1 MKKIRLFLSVLMVF
15 VTSVAFSQNIN
26 VTGTVTDATTGEP
39 IPFASVFVKG
49 TQAGVSTDVNGKY
62 SISVAPNA
70 VLSISSIGYTGAD
83 INVNK
88 RSVVDVAISPS
99 AIALEDV
106 LVVAYGT
113 VRRESKTGSVSSV
126 KSEGIAE
133 VPVSSVDKMLAGK
146 MAGVQVTAASGQ
158 PGASSQIRIRGTSS
172 INAGSEPL
180 WVVDG
185 IPVMTGDQSYYTNT
199 GNAIASINPSD
210 IESITVLKDA
220 AAASVYGSRAANG
233 VILVTTKSGKEG
245 KARFNARAKYGI
257 SRLAN
262 DNGFGVMNASEL
274 LGFQRDAIFNRQSIE
289 SASNQ
294 SKFNPDNP
302 QGNYYRPMSLL
313 DKPITD
319 WMDHFTRLGKMK
331 EFEINAAGGNQRGK
345 FYTSLSYQENE
356 GIFYGIDFS
365 KFTARVNSDYKLTDK
380 LDVGTRVNIA
390 YTLTNDVP
398 MQSLYYSNPA
408 FAGLTLLPWIPAY
421 NEDGTHNINI
431 PTNSNTNPRATAEY
445 DDQWEKQYRFQ
456 GSFFL
461 QWTPVKNLSI
471 KTTNAAEGTFGEGR
485 RYWSPETDID
495 GNTTLQSSVT
505 QYMQMTTSNTIT
517 YSNVFNDQ
525 HNVRALVGQE
535 AMRRTYHEYSIYSPN
550 VDPDI
555 PYPNTSTPADDQG
568 GYDYSARTLMSF
580 FGIAD
585 YSYQSKYLAQA
596 SIRYD
601 GSSLFG
607 SNMRRG
613 LFWSAG
619 ASWNIHNESWFKNI
633 NEVDL
638 LKLRLSYGV
647 NGNDN
652 ISPYRAYGVYAS
664 SAYNGYTGMLPS
676 SPANQNLPWELNK
689 SWNLGLDFG
698 LFGRINGNIDAYRRL
713 TTDMLLSKNVPQT
726 SGFSSNFLNIGE
738 LLNTGVEF
746 QLEGDIIKGK
756 EISWNAGFNIAYNK
770 TELKN
775 LGDNTEITYSGDSRL
790 KHTVGKSMYTF
801 YLKDYYGVNPSNGE
815 ALWKTTDGSL
825 TNDYNKGA
833 WVYAGSPE
841 PKFIGGFNTSVTWK
855 GINLSA
861 FIEFKTGNKVLI
873 VENRYI
879 NADGNQMN
887 MNQSINALNYWKN
900 PGDLAVN
907 PKPIAGVANNS
918 YTFAS
923 TRWLQDGSYA
933 RLKDI
938 TLSYTLPKRWTD
950 AIKISGLKIYASA
963 MNLYTFHDVDFWDP
977 ERGVTG
983 MGTGIYPMTKTIV
996 GGFELSF

>member
-1 MKKIRLFLSVLMVF
+1 MKKIRLILTVLIAF
-15 VTSVAFSQNIN
+15 VTSVAYSQSISI
-26 VTGTVTDATTGEP
+26 TGTVTDASTGEP
-39 IPFASVFVKG
+39 IPFASVLVKG
-49 TQAGVSTDVNGKY
+49 TRTGVSTDLNGKY
-62 SISVAPNA
+62 TISAAPNA
-70 VLSISSIGYTGAD
+70 VLTFSSIGYTESD
-83 INVNK
+83 IPVSNRTVIDA
-88 RSVVDVAISPS
+88 VLSPS

-113 VRRESKTGSVSSV
+113 VRREAKTGSVSTV
-126 KSEGIAE
+126 KGEGIAE
-133 VPVSSVDKMLAGK
+133 VPVTSVDKMLAGK

-158 PGASSQIRIRGTSS
+158 PGAASQIRVRGTSS

-185 IPVMTGDQSYYTNT
+185 IPVMNGDQSYFTNT

-245 KARFNARAKYGI
+245 KARFNARAKFGI
-257 SRLAN
+257 SQLAN
-262 DNGFGVMNASEL
+262 DNNFGIMNAEQL
-274 LGFQRDAIFNRQSIE
+274 LGYQRDAAKNRMDIE
-289 SASNQ
+289 SAANK
-294 SKFNPDNP
+294 SKYDPDNAN
-302 QGNYYRPMSLL
+302 GLYYRPMSLL
-313 DKPITD
+313 DKPLTD
-319 WMDHFTRLGKMK
+319 WMDHFSRLGNLS
-331 EFEINAAGGNQRGK
+331 EYEINASAGNQRGK
-345 FYTSLSYQENE
+345 FYTSLSYQKNE
-356 GIFYGIDFS
+356 GVFYGIDFS
-365 KFTARVNSDYKLTDK
+365 KLTARVNSDYKLTDK
-380 LDVGTRVNIA
+380 LEIGTRVNMA
-390 YTLTNDVP
+390 YTVANDVP

-408 FAGLTLLPWIPAY
+408 FAGMTLLPWIPAY

-431 PTNSNTNPRATAEY
+431 PSNSNTNPRATAEY
-445 DDQWEKQYRFQ
+445 DDQWEKQYRLQ
-456 GSFFL
+456 GSFYL
-461 QWTPVKNLSI
+461 QWSPIKNITI

-495 GNTTLQSSVT
+495 GATTLQSST
-505 QYMQMTTSNTIT
+505 LQYMQLTTSNTIT
-517 YSNVFNDQ
+517 YNNIFNDQ

-535 AMRRTYHEYSIYSPN
+535 AMRRTYNSYYIYSPN
-550 VDPDI
+550 VDPAI
-555 PYPNTSTPADDQG
+555 PYPNTSTPAEDEG

-580 FGIAD
+580 FGIFD
-585 YSYQSKYLAQA
+585 YSYESKYLLQG
-596 SIRYD
+596 SVRYD

-607 SNMRRG
+607 SNKRWG

-619 ASWNIHNESWFKNI
+619 GSWNIHNESWFKNI
-633 NEVDL
+633 KMVDL

-652 ISPYRAYGVYAS
+652 IGSYLAYGVYAS
-664 SAYNGYTGMLPS
+664 TAYNGYTGMLPS
-676 SPANQNLPWELNK
+676 SPSNQNLSWELNK

-698 LFGRINGNIDAYRRL
+698 LFGRLNGSIDAYRRL

-738 LLNTGVEF
+738 LLNTGLEF
-746 QLEGDIIKGK
+746 QLEGTILQNKDL
-756 EISWNAGFNIAYNK
+756 SWTAGFNLAYNK
-770 TELKN
+770 TELLN

-815 ALWKTTDGSL
+815 ALWRTADGSL
-825 TNDYNKGA
+825 SNDYNKGA
-833 WVYAGSPE
+833 WLYAGSPE
-841 PKFIGGFNTSVTWK
+841 PKFTGGFNTSLAWK
-855 GINLSA
+855 GFNLSA

-879 NADGNQMN
+879 NADGNQMS
-887 MNQSINALNYWKN
+887 MNQSINSLNYWKQ
-900 PGDLAVN
+900 PGDVGVN
-907 PKPIAGVANNS
+907 PKPIAGTASNS
-918 YTFAS
+918 YAFAS

-933 RLKDI
+933 RIKDI
-938 TLSYTLPKRWTD
+938 TLSYSFPKKWMD
-950 AIKISGLKIYASA
+950 SIKMSGLKLYVSA
-963 MNLYTFHDVDFWDP
+963 YNLYTFHDVDFWDP

-996 GGFELSF
+996 GGLELSF

>member
-1 MKKIRLFLSVLMVF
+1 MKKIRLILTVLIAF
-15 VTSVAFSQNIN
+15 VTSVAYSQSISI
-26 VTGTVTDATTGEP
+26 TGTVTDASTGEP
-39 IPFASVFVKG
+39 IPFASVLVKG
-49 TQAGVSTDVNGKY
+49 TRTGVSTDLNGKY
-62 SISVAPNA
+62 TISAAPTA
-70 VLSISSIGYTGAD
+70 VLTFSSIGYTESD
-83 INVNK
+83 IPVSNRTSIDAVL
-88 RSVVDVAISPS
+88 SPS

-113 VRRESKTGSVSSV
+113 VRREAKTGSVSTV
-126 KSEGIAE
+126 KGEGIAE
-133 VPVSSVDKMLAGK
+133 VPVTSVDKMLAGK

-158 PGASSQIRIRGTSS
+158 PGASSQIRVRGTSS

-185 IPVMTGDQSYYTNT
+185 IPVMNGDQTYFTNT

-257 SRLAN
+257 SQLAN
-262 DNGFGVMNASEL
+262 DNNFGIMNGEQL
-274 LGFQRDAIFNRQSIE
+274 LGYQRAAAMNRMDIE
-289 SASNQ
+289 SAANK
-294 SKFNPDNP
+294 SKYDPDNAN
-302 QGNYYRPMSLL
+302 GLYYRPMSLL
-313 DKPITD
+313 DEPLTD
-319 WMDHFTRLGKMK
+319 WMDHFTRLGNLS
-331 EFEINAAGGNQRGK
+331 EFEINASAGNQRGK

-356 GIFYGIDFS
+356 GVFYGIDFS
-365 KFTARVNSDYKLTDK
+365 KLTARVNSDYKLTDK
-380 LDVGTRVNIA
+380 LEIGTRVNLA
-390 YTLTNDVP
+390 YTVANDVP

-408 FAGLTLLPWIPAY
+408 FAGMTLLPWIPAY

-431 PTNSNTNPRATAEY
+431 PSNSNTNPRATAEY
-445 DDQWEKQYRFQ
+445 DDQWEKQYRMQ
-456 GSFFL
+456 GSFYL
-461 QWTPVKNLSI
+461 QWSPIKNITI

-495 GNTTLQSSVT
+495 GATTLQSST
-505 QYMQMTTSNTIT
+505 LQYMQLTTSNTIT
-517 YSNVFNDQ
+517 YNNVFNDQ

-535 AMRRTYHEYSIYSPN
+535 AMRRTYNSYYIYSPN
-550 VDPDI
+550 VDPAI
-555 PYPNTSTPADDQG
+555 PYPNTSTPAEDEG
-568 GYDYSARTLMSF
+568 GYDYNARTLMSF
-580 FGIAD
+580 FGIFD
-585 YSYQSKYLAQA
+585 YSYESKYLLQG
-596 SIRYD
+596 SVRYD

-607 SNMRRG
+607 SNKRWG

-619 ASWNIHNESWFKNI
+619 GSWNIHNESWFKNI
-633 NEVDL
+633 KMVDL

-652 ISPYRAYGVYAS
+652 ISAYRAYGVYAS
-664 SAYNGYTGMLPS
+664 TAYNGYTGMLPS
-676 SPANQNLPWELNK
+676 TPSNQNLSWELNK

-698 LFGRINGNIDAYRRL
+698 LFGKLNGSIDAYRRL

-738 LLNTGVEF
+738 LLNTGIEF
-746 QLEGDIIKGK
+746 QLEGTIIQNK
-756 EISWNAGFNIAYNK
+756 ELTWNAGLNIAYNK
-770 TELKN
+770 TELLN
-775 LGDNTEITYSGDSRL
+775 LGDNNEITYSGDSRL

-815 ALWKTTDGSL
+815 ALWNTADGTL

-833 WVYAGSPE
+833 WMYAGSPE
-841 PKFIGGFNTSVTWK
+841 PKFTGGFNTSLTWK
-855 GINLSA
+855 GFNLSA

-873 VENRYI
+873 VENRYV

-887 MNQSINALNYWKN
+887 MNQTINSLNYWKQ
-900 PGDLAVN
+900 PGDVGVN
-907 PKPIAGVANNS
+907 PKPIAGTASNS

-933 RLKDI
+933 RIKDI
-938 TLSYTLPKRWTD
+938 TLSYSFPKKWMD
-950 AIKISGLKIYASA
+950 SIKMSGLKLYVSA
-963 MNLYTFHDVDFWDP
+963 YNLYTFHDVDFWDP

-996 GGFELSF
+996 GGLELSF

>member
-1 MKKIRLFLSVLMVF
+1 MKKIRLILTVLIAL
-15 VTSVAFSQNIN
+15 VTSVAYSQSISI
-26 VTGTVTDATTGEP
+26 TGTVTDASTGEP
-39 IPFASVFVKG
+39 IPFASVLVKG
-49 TQAGVSTDVNGKY
+49 TRTGVSTDLNGKY
-62 SISVAPNA
+62 TISAAPNA
-70 VLSISSIGYTGAD
+70 VLTFSSIGYTESD
-83 INVNK
+83 IPVSNRTVIDA
-88 RSVVDVAISPS
+88 VLSPS

-113 VRRESKTGSVSSV
+113 VRREAKTGSVSTV
-126 KSEGIAE
+126 KGEGIAE
-133 VPVSSVDKMLAGK
+133 VPVTSVDKMLAGK

-158 PGASSQIRIRGTSS
+158 PGAASQIRVRGTSS

-185 IPVMTGDQSYYTNT
+185 IPVMNGDQSYFTNT

-257 SRLAN
+257 SQLSN
-262 DNGFGVMNASEL
+262 DNNFGIMNAEQL
-274 LGFQRDAIFNRQSIE
+274 LGFQRDAAKNRMDIE
-289 SASNQ
+289 SAANK
-294 SKFNPDNP
+294 SKYDPDNAT
-302 QGNYYRPMSLL
+302 GLYYRPMSLL
-313 DKPITD
+313 DKPLTD
-319 WMDHFTRLGKMK
+319 WMDHFSRLGKLS
-331 EFEINAAGGNQRGK
+331 EFEINASAGNQRGK

-356 GIFYGIDFS
+356 GVFYGIDFS
-365 KFTARVNSDYKLTDK
+365 KLTARVNSDYKLTDK
-380 LDVGTRVNIA
+380 LEIGTRVNLA
-390 YTLTNDVP
+390 YTVANDVP

-408 FAGLTLLPWIPAY
+408 FSGMTLLPWTPAY

-431 PTNSNTNPRATAEY
+431 PYNSYTNPRATAEY
-445 DDQWEKQYRFQ
+445 DDQWEKQYRMQ
-456 GSFFL
+456 GSFYL
-461 QWTPVKNLSI
+461 QWSPIKNITI

-495 GNTTLQSSVT
+495 GATTLQSST
-505 QYMQMTTSNTIT
+505 LQYMQLTTSNTIT
-517 YSNVFNDQ
+517 YNNIFNDQ

-535 AMRRTYHEYSIYSPN
+535 AMRRTYNSYYIYSPN
-550 VDPDI
+550 VDPAI
-555 PYPNTSTPADDQG
+555 PYPNTSTPADDEG

-580 FGIAD
+580 FGIFD
-585 YSYQSKYLAQA
+585 YSYESKYLLQG
-596 SIRYD
+596 SVRYD

-607 SNMRRG
+607 SNKRWG

-619 ASWNIHNESWFKNI
+619 GSWNIHNESWFKNI
-633 NEVDL
+633 KMVDL

-652 ISPYRAYGVYAS
+652 ISAYRAYGVYAS
-664 SAYNGYTGMLPS
+664 TAYNGYTGMLPS
-676 SPANQNLPWELNK
+676 TPSNQNLSWELNK

-698 LFGRINGNIDAYRRL
+698 LFGRLNGSIDAYRRL

-738 LLNTGVEF
+738 LLNTGLEF
-746 QLEGDIIKGK
+746 QLEGTILQNKDIT
-756 EISWNAGFNIAYNK
+756 WNAGLNIAYNK
-770 TELKN
+770 TELLN

-815 ALWKTTDGSL
+815 ALWRTADGSL
-825 TNDYNKGA
+825 SNDYNKGA
-833 WVYAGSPE
+833 WIYAGSPE
-841 PKFIGGFNTSVTWK
+841 PKFTGGFNTSLSWK
-855 GINLSA
+855 GFNLSA

-879 NADGNQMN
+879 NADGNQMS
-887 MNQSINALNYWKN
+887 MNQSTASLNYWKQ
-900 PGDLAVN
+900 PGDVGVN
-907 PKPIAGVANNS
+907 PKPIAGTASNS
-918 YTFAS
+918 YAFAS

-933 RLKDI
+933 RIKDI
-938 TLSYTLPKRWTD
+938 TLSYSFPKKWMD
-950 AIKISGLKIYASA
+950 SIKMSGLKLYVSA
-963 MNLYTFHDVDFWDP
+963 YNLYTFHDVDFWDP

-996 GGFELSF
+996 GGLELSF

>member
-1 MKKIRLFLSVLMVF
+1 MKKIRLILTVLIAF
-15 VTSVAFSQNIN
+15 VTSVAYSQSISI
-26 VTGTVTDATTGEP
+26 TGTVTDASTGEP
-39 IPFASVFVKG
+39 IPFASVLVKG
-49 TQAGVSTDVNGKY
+49 TRTGVSTDINGKY
-62 SISVAPNA
+62 TISAAPNA
-70 VLSISSIGYTGAD
+70 VLTFSSIGYTESD
-83 INVNK
+83 IPVSNRTVIDA
-88 RSVVDVAISPS
+88 VLSPS

-113 VRRESKTGSVSSV
+113 VRREAKTGSVSTV
-126 KSEGIAE
+126 KGEGIAE
-133 VPVSSVDKMLAGK
+133 VPVTSVDKMLAGK

-158 PGASSQIRIRGTSS
+158 PGAASQIRVRGTSS

-185 IPVMTGDQSYYTNT
+185 IPVMNGDQSYFTNT

-257 SRLAN
+257 SQLSN
-262 DNGFGVMNASEL
+262 DNNFGIMNAEQL
-274 LGFQRDAIFNRQSIE
+274 LGFQRDAAKNRMEIE
-289 SASNQ
+289 SAANK
-294 SKFNPDNP
+294 SKYDPDNAA
-302 QGNYYRPMSLL
+302 GLYYRPMSLL
-313 DKPITD
+313 DKPLTD
-319 WMDHFTRLGKMK
+319 WMDHFSRLGKLS
-331 EFEINAAGGNQRGK
+331 EFEINASAGNQRGK

-356 GIFYGIDFS
+356 GVFYGIDFS
-365 KFTARVNSDYKLTDK
+365 KLTARVNSDYKLTDK
-380 LDVGTRVNIA
+380 LEIGTRVNLA
-390 YTLTNDVP
+390 YTVANDVP

-408 FAGLTLLPWIPAY
+408 FSGMTLLPWTPAY

-431 PTNSNTNPRATAEY
+431 PYNSYTNPRATAEY
-445 DDQWEKQYRFQ
+445 DDQWEKQYRMQ
-456 GSFFL
+456 GSFYL
-461 QWTPVKNLSI
+461 QWSPIKNITI

-495 GNTTLQSSVT
+495 GATTLQSST
-505 QYMQMTTSNTIT
+505 LQYMQLTTSNTIT
-517 YSNVFNDQ
+517 YNNIFNDQ

-535 AMRRTYHEYSIYSPN
+535 AMRRTYNSYYIYSPN
-550 VDPDI
+550 VDPAI
-555 PYPNTSTPADDQG
+555 PYPNTSTPADDEG

-580 FGIAD
+580 FGIFD
-585 YSYQSKYLAQA
+585 YSYESKYLLQG
-596 SIRYD
+596 SVRYD

-607 SNMRRG
+607 SNKRWG

-619 ASWNIHNESWFKNI
+619 GSWNIHNESWFKNI
-633 NEVDL
+633 KMVDL

-652 ISPYRAYGVYAS
+652 ISAYRAYGVYAS
-664 SAYNGYTGMLPS
+664 TAYNGYTGMLPS
-676 SPANQNLPWELNK
+676 TPSNQNLSWELNK

-698 LFGRINGNIDAYRRL
+698 LFGRLNGSIDAYRRL

-738 LLNTGVEF
+738 LLNTGLEF
-746 QLEGDIIKGK
+746 QLEGTILQNKDIT
-756 EISWNAGFNIAYNK
+756 WNAGLNIAYNK
-770 TELKN
+770 TELLN

-815 ALWKTTDGSL
+815 ALWRTADGSL
-825 TNDYNKGA
+825 SNDYNKGA
-833 WVYAGSPE
+833 WIYAGSPE
-841 PKFIGGFNTSVTWK
+841 PKFTGGFNTSLSWK
-855 GINLSA
+855 GFNLSA

-879 NADGNQMN
+879 NADGNQMS
-887 MNQSINALNYWKN
+887 MNQSTASLNYWKQ
-900 PGDLAVN
+900 PGDVGVN
-907 PKPIAGVANNS
+907 PKPIAGTASNS
-918 YTFAS
+918 YAFAS

-933 RLKDI
+933 RIKDI
-938 TLSYTLPKRWTD
+938 TLSYSFPKKWMD
-950 AIKISGLKIYASA
+950 SIKMSGLKLYVSA
-963 MNLYTFHDVDFWDP
+963 YNLYTFHDVDSWDP

-983 MGTGIYPMTKTIV
+983 MGTGIYPLTKTMV
-996 GGFELSF
+996 AGLELSF

>member
-1 MKKIRLFLSVLMVF
+1 MVF

-313 DKPITD
+313 DKPITN

-535 AMRRTYHEYSIYSPN
+535 AMRRTYHEYSIY
-550 VDPDI
+550 
-555 PYPNTSTPADDQG
+555 
-568 GYDYSARTLMSF
+568 
-580 FGIAD
+580 
-585 YSYQSKYLAQA
+585 
-596 SIRYD
+596 
-601 GSSLFG
+601 
-607 SNMRRG
+607 
-613 LFWSAG
+613 W
-619 ASWNIHNESWFKNI
+619 
-633 NEVDL
+633 L
-638 LKLRLSYGV
+638 LV
-647 NGNDN
+647 
-652 ISPYRAYGVYAS
+652 
-664 SAYNGYTGMLPS
+664 
-676 SPANQNLPWELNK
+676 
-689 SWNLGLDFG
+689 
-698 LFGRINGNIDAYRRL
+698 
-713 TTDMLLSKNVPQT
+713 
-726 SGFSSNFLNIGE
+726 
-738 LLNTGVEF
+738 
-746 QLEGDIIKGK
+746 
-756 EISWNAGFNIAYNK
+756 
-770 TELKN
+770 
-775 LGDNTEITYSGDSRL
+775 
-790 KHTVGKSMYTF
+790 
-801 YLKDYYGVNPSNGE
+801 
-815 ALWKTTDGSL
+815 
-825 TNDYNKGA
+825 
-833 WVYAGSPE
+833 
-841 PKFIGGFNTSVTWK
+841 
-855 GINLSA
+855 
-861 FIEFKTGNKVLI
+861 
-873 VENRYI
+873 
-879 NADGNQMN
+879 
-887 MNQSINALNYWKN
+887 
-900 PGDLAVN
+900 
-907 PKPIAGVANNS
+907 
-918 YTFAS
+918 
-923 TRWLQDGSYA
+923 
-933 RLKDI
+933 
-938 TLSYTLPKRWTD
+938 
-950 AIKISGLKIYASA
+950 
-963 MNLYTFHDVDFWDP
+963 
-977 ERGVTG
+977 
-983 MGTGIYPMTKTIV
+983 
-996 GGFELSF
+996 